1 MATMKIIALSIF
13 LTVIS
18 IFIPERNIAQ
28 ETDNKVSDFN
38 RNGINAYIGLIEFNL
53 NYERNI
59 IRRPES
65 LSNIRMGVGYGIF
78 ATASQGFY
86 LNPAFVQLLGKNNSY
101 LELDLG
107 FKYIISSKGMDP
119 AYAKPWVSDFFI
131 GYRHEKKDGKRI
143 FRIGFNWPA
152 LINVGLGQKL

>member
-1 MATMKIIALSIF
+1 MKKIALSI
-13 LTVIS
+13 LITVIS
-18 IFIPERNIAQ
+18 ILLPEYNIAQ
-28 ETDNKVSDFN
+28 ETEKSASDFN
-38 RNGINAYIGLIEFNL
+38 PNAINAYIGLIELNL

-59 IRRPES
+59 IRHPES
-65 LSNIRMGVGYGIF
+65 LSNIRMGLGYGIF
-78 ATASQGFY
+78 ATGSEGFY

-107 FKYIISSKGMDP
+107 FKYIIRSKNQDP
-119 AYAKPWVSDFFI
+119 AYFKPLVPDFFI
-131 GYRHEKKDGKRI
+131 GYRHEKNNGKRI